1 MQQASNRSKG
11 AIRKQDQESNYK
23 ANLPQGLYVKQAG
36 APYLEA
42 LADLPPFEGVHLH
55 PLIF

>member
-1 MQQASNRSKG
+1 MMRMQQASNRSKG

-23 ANLPQGLYVKQAG
+23 AHLPQGLQAG

-42 LADLPPFEGVHLH
+42 MADLQPSEGVHLH